1 MTIRR
6 LARLVQLDATVND
19 ERAQCSGV
27 QAQRTLG
34 QRTLVV
40 VAEDEDDLREALAEA
55 IVDAGFDVI
64 AVADVP
70 NLERVLDAH
79 RPDVLLA
86 DFQLFD
92 QTTEAVVTLVATK
105 RTIPRVAIVS
115 AAPAARVVAERLAVQ
130 HIGKPF
136 DLGHVLDLIAD
147 VSESRRAG

>member
-1 MTIRR
+1 MTFRR
-6 LARLVQLDATVND
+6 LARLVQLNATVNATVND
-19 ERAQCSGV
+19 ERARCSDV
-27 QAQRTLG
+27 QP

-70 NLERVLDAH
+70 NLERVLDTH

-92 QTTEAVVTLVATK
+92 QTTEAVVTLVAT
-105 RTIPRVAIVS
+105 RRMVPRVAIVS

-130 HIGKPF
+130 HIAKPF
-136 DLGHVLDLIAD
+136 DLGHVLNLIAD